1 VDFKSVFHLILS
13 ESNLIRIY
21 LCFVPETL

>member
-1 VDFKSVFHLILS
+1 VDFESVFHRILS

-21 LCFVPETL
+21 LGFEPETF